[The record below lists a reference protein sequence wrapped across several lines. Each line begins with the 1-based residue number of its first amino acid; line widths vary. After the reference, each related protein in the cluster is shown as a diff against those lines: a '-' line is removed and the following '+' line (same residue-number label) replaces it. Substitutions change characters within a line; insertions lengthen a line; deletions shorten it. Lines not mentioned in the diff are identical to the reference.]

1 MTDQLPAHL
10 AARQRPTMLA
20 AAISGLSRTRGPHVS
35 IADNRF
41 TLVDG
46 NGAEKPIQ
54 TLYVDLVVVDVN
66 PHVSRLYYDPTKPYN
81 KDDNTPPL
89 CFSDNGIGASQ
100 QASEP
105 QNTNCQLCPKSAWN
119 SAVSKMTGKGIP
131 ACAQRK
137 KLAVIAGGTGEMVF
151 DLTVPPASLGNWLA
165 YCNILAQR
173 GLEPYDVYTRV
184 EFESQGVLKF
194 SPAPIGDKGLCYV
207 HEGVVALTEKLWAN
221 KATETATNKNDI
233 VWTGQADAQKL
244 AYASQTNG
252 QLPPPAPQPAP
263 VAPPPQPF
271 GGGQAPSGPA
281 AIPNPMQPF
290 GKTPEGQQMAET
302 ISTAFGAPLVAAN
315 PFAQP
320 GTSSPTDATQQPAV
334 QASAAPKRGRGP
346 NKPKPDAAPVPTGPA
361 PQPFGGGA
369 AASPAEDG
377 IPPFLQRNAAPPTNN
392 FGMQPNPPA
401 PDAGIQAALDAA
413 FRLPT

>member
-66 PHVSRLYYDPTKPYN
+66 PHVSRLYYDPSKPYN

-207 HEGVVALTEKLWAN
+207 HPEIVALTEKLWAN
-221 KATETATNKNDI
+221 KATEMATNKNDI
-233 VWTGQADAQKL
+233 VWTGQGDQQKL
-244 AYASQTNG
+244 AYAAQSTG
-252 QLPPPAPQPAP
+252 QLPAPPVPQAAPAPI
-263 VAPPPQPF
+263 APPPQPF
-271 GGGQAPSGPA
+271 GASNPGGVPASTNTFGQGAPTSPA
-281 AIPNPMQPF
+281 
-290 GKTPEGQQMAET
+290 TP
-302 ISTAFGAPLVAAN
+302 AFGMAPTV

-320 GTSSPTDATQQPAV
+320 GTSSPTDATQ
-334 QASAAPKRGRGP
+334 SPKRTRGP
-346 NKPKPDAAPVPTGPA
+346 NKPKPQEAP
-361 PQPFGGGA
+361 PFGQSGTSTTT
-369 AASPAEDG
+369 SPSEDG
-377 IPPFLQRNAAPPTNN
+377 IPPFLQRNPAPAAPPPAPPQNN

-401 PDAGIQAALDAA
+401 PDAGVQAALDAA
-413 FRLPT
+413 FRLPIPQGG

>member
-66 PHVSRLYYDPTKPYN
+66 PHVSRLYYDPSKPYN

-137 KLAVIAGGTGEMVF
+137 KLAVIAGGMGEMVF

-207 HEGVVALTEKLWAN
+207 HEAVVTLTEKLWAT
-221 KATETATNKNDI
+221 KATEMATNKNDI
-233 VWTGQADAQKL
+233 VWTGAADQQKI
-244 AYASQTNG
+244 AYAAQGGG
-252 QLPPPAPQPAP
+252 QLPAPPMPQAAPAPL
-263 VAPPPQPF
+263 APPPQPF
-271 GGGQAPSGPA
+271 GGNMDTSKSS
-281 AIPNPMQPF
+281 PF
-290 GKTPEGQQMAET
+290 GGE
-302 ISTAFGAPLVAAN
+302 VAAQSP

-320 GTSSPTDATQQPAV
+320 GTSAPTDATQPI
-334 QASAAPKRGRGP
+334 KRTRGP
-346 NKPKPDAAPVPTGPA
+346 NKSKEPAPAAASFGPA
-361 PQPFGGGA
+361 PMISNTSAPFVEPQGN
-369 AASPAEDG
+369 EG
-377 IPPFLQRNAAPPTNN
+377 IPPFLHRNQNQPPPTPSLPAQPA
-392 FGMQPNPPA
+392 FGMQANPPA
-401 PDAGIQAALDAA
+401 PDAGVQAALDAA

>member
-66 PHVSRLYYDPTKPYN
+66 PHVSRLYYDPNKPYN

-207 HEGVVALTEKLWAN
+207 HEAVVALTEKLWLN
-221 KATETATNKNDI
+221 KATEMATNKNDI
-233 VWTGQADAQKL
+233 VWTGQGDAQKL
-244 AYASQTNG
+244 AYAAQSIG
-252 QLPPPAPQPAP
+252 QQLMPPPPPAAP
-263 VAPPPQPF
+263 APPPQPF
-271 GGGQAPSGPA
+271 GGGQAPA
-281 AIPNPMQPF
+281 AP
-290 GKTPEGQQMAET
+290 
-302 ISTAFGAPLVAAN
+302 FGAPPAPSAAN
-315 PFAQP
+315 PTTLSAFTAGPTGQGAGGQPNSPFAQL
-320 GTSSPTDATQQPAV
+320 GTSSPTDATQQ
-334 QASAAPKRGRGP
+334 APKRGRGP
-346 NKPKPDAAPVPTGPA
+346 NKPKPDAAA
-361 PQPFGGGA
+361 LDA
-369 AASPAEDG
+369 ANDG
-377 IPPFLQRNAAPPTNN
+377 IPPFLQRNPGQTAVPPAPPANN

-401 PDAGIQAALDAA
+401 PDAGMQAALDVA

>member
-10 AARQRPTMLA
+10 AARQRPSMA
-20 AAISGLSRTRGPHVS
+20 AEAVAGLQRSRGPHVS

-46 NGAEKPIQ
+46 NGNEKPIQ
-54 TLYVDLVVVDVN
+54 TLYVDLVVIDVN

-81 KDDNTPPL
+81 KEDNTPPL
-89 CFSDNGIGASQ
+89 CFSDNGVGASA

-105 QNTNCQLCPKSAWN
+105 QNTSCQLCPKSAWN

-165 YCNILAQR
+165 YVNILVQR

-207 HEGVVALTEKLWAN
+207 HEPVVALTEKLWAT
-221 KATETATNKNDI
+221 KATELATNKND
-233 VWTGQADAQKL
+233 VPWGGAGDAQKL
-244 AYASQTNG
+244 AYAQAQAPAQIAPTA
-252 QLPPPAPQPAP
+252 PAPQPM
-263 VAPPPQPF
+263 APPPQPF
-271 GGGQAPSGPA
+271 GGQQAAPA
-281 AIPNPMQPF
+281 APF
-290 GKTPEGQQMAET
+290 GAQTAEQVRSVTTDTP
-302 ISTAFGAPLVAAN
+302 FGNASPASN
-315 PFAQP
+315 TFGDNHT
-320 GTSSPTDATQQPAV
+320 GTSSPTDVTPA
-334 QASAAPKRGRGP
+334 KRTRGP
-346 NKPKPDAAPVPTGPA
+346 NKAKVAE
-361 PQPFGGGA
+361 GGTI
-369 AASPAEDG
+369 ASDDG
-377 IPPFLQRNAAPPTNN
+377 IPPFLRRTPEPMAPVAAPNPTQ
-392 FGMQPNPPA
+392 FGMQQNPPA
-401 PDAGIQAALDAA
+401 PDAGVQAALDAA
-413 FRLPT
+413 FMLPT

>member
-89 CFSDNGIGASQ
+89 CFSDNGVGASQ

-119 SAVSKMTGKGIP
+119 SAVSKMTGKGVP

-207 HEGVVALTEKLWAN
+207 HEPVVALTEKLWST
-221 KATETATNKNDI
+221 KATETATNKHDI

-244 AYASQTNG
+244 AYAAQSTGQ
-252 QLPPPAPQPAP
+252 QLPPPPQPTP

-271 GGGQAPSGPA
+271 GGGQAPVA
-281 AIPNPMQPF
+281 PF
-290 GKTPEGQQMAET
+290 G
-302 ISTAFGAPLVAAN
+302 TAPPAPFAAN
-315 PFAQP
+315 PTTPSAFTAELTGQGAGGQASSPFAQP
-320 GTSSPTDATQQPAV
+320 GTSSPTNATQSAAQPN
-334 QASAAPKRGRGP
+334 APKRGRGP
-346 NKPKPDAAPVPTGPA
+346 NKPKTQEAP
-361 PQPFGGGA
+361 PFGQQA
-369 AASPAEDG
+369 TTTMTSPSGDG
-377 IPPFLQRNAAPPTNN
+377 IPPFLQRNPAPAAAQPAPPANN

>member
-10 AARQRPTMLA
+10 QNRNRPTMAA
-20 AAISGLSRTRGPHVS
+20 AAIAGLNRTRGPHVS

-46 NGAEKPIQ
+46 NGAEKPLQ

-66 PHVSRLYYDPTKPYN
+66 PHVSRMYYDPTQPYN
-81 KDDNTPPL
+81 RDDNTPPV
-89 CFSDNGIGASQ
+89 CFSDNGVGASA
-100 QASEP
+100 QASKP
-105 QNTNCQLCPKSAWN
+105 QNTSCQLCPKSAWN

-137 KLAVIAGGTGEMVF
+137 KLAVIAGGMGEMVF

-165 YCNILAQR
+165 YVNILVQR

-207 HEGVVALTEKLWAN
+207 HEAVVALTEKLWAT
-221 KATETATNKNDI
+221 KATETAVNKNDI
-233 VWTGQADAQKL
+233 PWGGQGEPQKI
-244 AYASQTNG
+244 AYASQAGLPPPPAASVASRPELGMQTNG
-252 QLPPPAPQPAP
+252 QPIVQAVTA
-263 VAPPPQPF
+263 AQPF
-271 GGGQAPSGPA
+271 GGAAPGFAGSPA
-281 AIPNPMQPF
+281 AQ
-290 GKTPEGQQMAET
+290 AD
-302 ISTAFGAPLVAAN
+302 

-320 GTSSPTDATQQPAV
+320 GTSSPTDAAPA
-334 QASAAPKRGRGP
+334 KRGRGP
-346 NKPKPDAAPVPTGPA
+346 NKPKPDAVPVPAGPS
-361 PQPFGGGA
+361 PQSFAVPQGN
-369 AASPAEDG
+369 DG
-377 IPPFLQRNAAPPTNN
+377 IPPFLQRNPAPAATVPAPPANN
-392 FGMQPNPPA
+392 FGMEPNPAA

>member
-1 MTDQLPAHL
+1 MTDQLPTHL
-10 AARQRPTMLA
+10 ANRQRPSMAVA
-20 AAISGLSRTRGPHVS
+20 ATAGLNRTRGPHVS

-66 PHVSRLYYDPTKPYN
+66 PHVSRMYYDPSKPYN

-105 QNTNCQLCPKSAWN
+105 QNTNCQLCLKSAWN

-165 YCNILAQR
+165 YVNILVQR

-207 HEGVVALTEKLWAN
+207 HEAVVQLTEKLWAS
-221 KATETATNKNDI
+221 KATEMAVNKNDV
-233 VWTGQADAQKL
+233 VWTGQGDQQKL
-244 AYASQTNG
+244 AYAAHNG
-252 QLPPPAPQPAP
+252 GQQLMPPPPPAAP
-263 VAPPPQPF
+263 APPPQPF
-271 GGGQAPSGPA
+271 GQAGNSTIPQGFGTAATTSPFNRGGA
-281 AIPNPMQPF
+281 APF
-290 GKTPEGQQMAET
+290 GHD
-302 ISTAFGAPLVAAN
+302 
-315 PFAQP
+315 QP
-320 GTSSPTDATQQPAV
+320 GTSSPTDATQ
-334 QASAAPKRGRGP
+334 SAAQPTPSKRGRGP
-346 NKPKPDAAPVPTGPA
+346 NKPKPDAAPQTND
-361 PQPFGGGA
+361 
-369 AASPAEDG
+369 DG
-377 IPPFLQRNAAPPTNN
+377 IPSFLQRNPSSPAAPPPAPPANN
-392 FGMQPNPPA
+392 FGMNPSPPT